1 MDFYKDKYL
10 FFLTL
15 SIISCIFVH
24 DFRLE
29 SSSVIIGVT
38 GLSAWEA
45 HLFSI
50 VVVYCCRPCKN
61 RRGDPLFCKARRF
74 DVDST

>member
-1 MDFYKDKYL
+1 VGIKTVRKMDFYKDKYL
-10 FFLTL
+10 FLTL

-38 GLSAWEA
+38 GLSAA
-45 HLFSI
+45 
-50 VVVYCCRPCKN
+50 
-61 RRGDPLFCKARRF
+61 PLFCKARRF